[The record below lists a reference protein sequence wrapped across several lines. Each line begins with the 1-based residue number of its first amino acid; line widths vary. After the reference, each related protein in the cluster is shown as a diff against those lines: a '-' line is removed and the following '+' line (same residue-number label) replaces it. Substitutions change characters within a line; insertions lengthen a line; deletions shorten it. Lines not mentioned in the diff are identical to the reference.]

1 MHQTADASSK
11 NPNRGATHDR
21 HVIPSRNHAE
31 PISLYV
37 LTQSLYPTQLPCERS
52 FDVNHKTG

>member
-11 NPNRGATHDR
+11 NPSRGCAHIR

-31 PISLYV
+31 TISLYV
-37 LTQSLYPTQLPCERS
+37 VTQSLVPNPFPASAL
-52 FDVNHKTG
+52 DVNHKTG